1 MQSVDELFPHLED
14 LKISAFRKAILIK
27 NAVHDVTIGPNSNS
41 MKHVE
46 SNDHNFHNNTSSDV
60 KNLTKQSSIQ
70 YKRSSQEILPFPQ
83 ILKEIEYERQKD
95 VRSAVEYHVRKFE
108 IFDEQQQANRKQQ
121 WILTQ
126 QKHIKKIQDQEQAI
140 KCALKEYDSNK
151 SIYNNQLALFHQE
164 LEEQRKKSAEL
175 LELKKKEKQLLSE
188 CLAFQKS
195 FHIIYHDILMTIK
208 NCQGEIFKDKLQSV
222 CKECK
227 ELNDFMSSLISKL
240 KSTNVTVEDRQNAE
254 IILIKINN
262 LKTEVNGVLL
272 QKDDSNEQQMKQ
284 KETASNVTS
293 SSTNSQ
299 NTIATDSVQNIA
311 EEDNVQN
318 IAEEDN
324 VQNIAQDQT
333 SNNTSL
339 EDYVSKSSFKFYSD
353 IMAFYGKYTE
363 TLNELIYDNQY
374 KEFRFDCKKAINLT
388 VNAISAVSS
397 EHIRDKYV
405 KLYNLIKGQNVVIG
419 DFQINASKHP
429 KGIQY
434 CIDLLANKFVLQG
447 DLMISSKPE
456 AAFSFATIIISLWN
470 ECPEFGKLL
479 LAYFFKE
486 CPYLVPIYIPKMV
499 DQTDEEF
506 YKGQGYKYIDGKVE
520 RQDKFLKRMT
530 GIMRLYFA
538 ILISHPK
545 QGQNGNP
552 HNIKIA
558 WSWLASVLKLQPR
571 IDITA
576 TMLHTFLETVGYEMQ
591 NHYKMQFFKLLRFL
605 IEKYIPSLKRIDNGG
620 PVVRLECLI
629 QEFKENKNH
638 FKAPNSR
645 LSQNFW

>member
-1 MQSVDELFPHLED
+1 MKMQPVDELLPHLED

-46 SNDHNFHNNTSSDV
+46 TNDHNFHTNTASDV
-60 KNLTKQSSIQ
+60 KNLPKQSSIQ
-70 YKRSSQEILPFPQ
+70 YKKSSQEILPFPQ

-95 VRSAVEYHVRKFE
+95 VKSAVDYHIRKFE
-108 IFDEQQQANRKQQ
+108 IFEEQQQANRKQQ
-121 WILTQ
+121 WFLTQ
-126 QKHIKKIQDQEQAI
+126 QKYIKKMQDLEQTI
-140 KCALKEYDSNK
+140 KCALKEYESNK
-151 SIYNNQLALFHQE
+151 SIYHNKLALCYQE

-175 LELKKKEKQLLSE
+175 LELKKKEKELLSE

-208 NCQGEIFKDKLQSV
+208 NCQDEIFKDKLQSV
-222 CKECK
+222 WKECK
-227 ELNDFMSSLISKL
+227 ELSDFMSSLISKL
-240 KSTNVTVEDRQNAE
+240 KSTNVTIEDRQKAE

-262 LKTEVNGVLL
+262 LKTEVNEVLL
-272 QKDDSNEQQMKQ
+272 QKDNSNEQQIKQ
-284 KETASNVTS
+284 TKTASNLTS
-293 SSTNSQ
+293 SSTLYSQ
-299 NTIATDSVQNIA
+299 NNISTDS
-311 EEDNVQN
+311 VQN

-339 EDYVSKSSFKFYSD
+339 DDYVSKSSFKFYSD
-353 IMAFYGKYTE
+353 IMAFYGKYAE
-363 TLNELIYDNQY
+363 TFNELIYDNQY
-374 KEFRFDCKKAINLT
+374 KEFRFDCKKAVNLT
-388 VNAISAVSS
+388 VNAISAVNS

-434 CIDLLANKFVLQG
+434 CIDLLAKKFVLQG

-470 ECPEFGKLL
+470 ECPEFGKVL

-506 YKGQGYKYIDGKVE
+506 YECQGYKYIDGKVE

-591 NHYKMQFFKLLRFL
+591 SHYKMQFFKLLRFL

-620 PVVRLECLI
+620 PVVRLEC
-629 QEFKENKNH
+629 
-638 FKAPNSR
+638 
-645 LSQNFW
+645 